1 MRLTYVAQRLVL
13 LFVIMWMAASINFI
27 LPRLATGRD
36 PIRDQ
41 LVAQSAR
48 GGGFTNIGMEEMV
61 KEYRIK
67 FGLDEPLYKQYF
79 TYIWNTIRF
88 DLGKSLTNYPKEVMK
103 LISEALPWTLGIVT
117 ASTIISFSLGTVL
130 GALIAWPR
138 APRFLAY
145 TVPFLLTLS
154 AVPFYILGLILI
166 YFFAFQLKWF
176 PIGGGYPIGVVPSF
190 SLAFITKL
198 VYHAILPSLSMI
210 LASTGGW
217 ALGMRGMMVTI
228 QGEDYMNYAE
238 AKGLPDG
245 RIFFGYAMR
254 NAMLPQTTGLALSLG
269 NIVAGA
275 GLVEVVFGYPG
286 IGSLLGDSIGKFDY
300 TTIYG
305 IVFFLIV
312 SLGVVLFLLDLLY
325 PLIDPR
331 INYDQA

>member
-1 MRLTYVAQRLVL
+1 MRTGYVVQRIL
-13 LFVIMWMAASINFI
+13 LFFAIMWLAATINFV

-36 PIRDQ
+36 PIREQ
-41 LVAQSAR
+41 LIAQSMR
-48 GGGFTNIGMEEMV
+48 GGFMSTSMEVMV
-61 KEYRIK
+61 KEYRVK
-67 FGLDEPLYKQYF
+67 FGLDEPLPKQYV
-79 TYIWNTIRF
+79 TYLWNTLRF
-88 DLGKSLTNYPKEVMK
+88 DLGKSLTNYPKAVMN
-103 LISEALPWTLGIVT
+103 LIGEALPWTLGIV
-117 ASTIISFSLGTVL
+117 SFAIVTSFTLGTIL

-138 APRFLAY
+138 APRLLKF
-145 TVPFLLTLS
+145 TVPFLLTFS

-176 PIGGGYPIGVVPSF
+176 PIGGGYPIGTVPSF
-190 SLAFITKL
+190 TLGFVTKL
-198 VYHAILPSLSMI
+198 VYHAMLPSLSMI

-238 AKGLPDG
+238 AKGLTDS
-245 RIFFGYAMR
+245 RIFFGYGVR

-269 NIVAGA
+269 QLIAGA

-286 IGSLLGDSIGKFDY
+286 IGSLLGQSITQFDY

-312 SLGVVLFLLDLLY
+312 TLGIVLLVLDLLY

-331 INYDQA
+331 INYEQA

>member
-1 MRLTYVAQRLVL
+1 MRLTYVFQRVVL
-13 LFVIMWMAASINFI
+13 LLAIMWMAASINFV

-36 PIRDQ
+36 PIRERI
-41 LVAQSAR
+41 LSESAR
-48 GGGFTNIGMEEMV
+48 GGGATNIGMTEMV
-61 KEYRIK
+61 AEYRK
-67 FGLDEPLYKQYF
+67 QFGLDEPLPKQYV
-79 TYIWNTIRF
+79 TYLWNTLRF
-88 DLGKSLTNYPKEVMK
+88 DLGKSLSNYPKPVMR

-117 ASTIISFSLGTVL
+117 ASTLISFTLGTIL

-138 APRFLAY
+138 APRILQY

-176 PIGGGYPIGVVPSF
+176 PIGGGYPIGTIPAF
-190 SLAFITKL
+190 TLAFFGKL
-198 VYHAILPSLSMI
+198 VYHALLPSLSMI

-238 AKGLPDG
+238 AKGLPDR
-245 RIFFGYAMR
+245 RIFFGYAIR
-254 NAMLPQTTGLALSLG
+254 NALLPQTTGLALSLG
-269 NIVAGA
+269 HIVAGA

-286 IGSLLGDSIGKFDY
+286 IGSLLGESITRFDY

-312 SLGVVLFLLDLLY
+312 SLGLVLFILDMLY

-331 INYDQA
+331 ISYE

>member
-1 MRLTYVAQRLVL
+1 MRTGYVVPRIL
-13 LFVIMWMAASINFI
+13 LFFAIMWLAATINFV

-36 PIRDQ
+36 PIREQ
-41 LVAQSAR
+41 LIAQSMR
-48 GGGFTNIGMEEMV
+48 GGFMSTSMEVMV
-61 KEYRIK
+61 KEYRVK
-67 FGLDEPLYKQYF
+67 FGLDEPLPKQYV
-79 TYIWNTIRF
+79 TYLWNTLRF
-88 DLGKSLTNYPKEVMK
+88 DLGKSLTNYPKAVMN
-103 LISEALPWTLGIVT
+103 LIGEALPWTLGIV
-117 ASTIISFSLGTVL
+117 SFAIVTSFTLGTIL

-138 APRFLAY
+138 APRLLKF
-145 TVPFLLTLS
+145 TVPFLLTFS

-176 PIGGGYPIGVVPSF
+176 PIGGGYPIGTVPSF
-190 SLAFITKL
+190 TLGFVTKL
-198 VYHAILPSLSMI
+198 VYHAMLPSLSMI

-238 AKGLPDG
+238 AKGLTDS
-245 RIFFGYAMR
+245 RIFFGYGVR

-269 NIVAGA
+269 QLIAGA

-286 IGSLLGDSIGKFDY
+286 IGSLLGQSITQFDY

-312 SLGVVLFLLDLLY
+312 TLGIVLLVLDLLY

-331 INYDQA
+331 INYEQA